1 MEEWK
6 IIKEATNYE
15 VSNTGK
21 IRNSITKK
29 ILKGRMTKN
38 GYEQVSL
45 KMKDT
50 NGFRNQYIHRL
61 VAQYWVENPLLKKE
75 VNHKD
80 GNKNNNHYL
89 NLEWVTPSENSLH
102 RVHFLKN
109 IPKGKKIGQYNKNNE
124 LIQIFNSVEEAAS
137 FFNKTRQNIDNA
149 LHNKKGQKTAYGF
162 IWKYL
167 D

>member
-1 MEEWK
+1 MIKIEEWK

-50 NGFRNQYIHRL
+50 NTFRNQYIHR
-61 VAQYWVENPLLKKE
+61 
-75 VNHKD
+75 
-80 GNKNNNHYL
+80 
-89 NLEWVTPSENSLH
+89 
-102 RVHFLKN
+102 
-109 IPKGKKIGQYNKNNE
+109 
-124 LIQIFNSVEEAAS
+124 
-137 FFNKTRQNIDNA
+137 
-149 LHNKKGQKTAYGF
+149 
-162 IWKYL
+162 
-167 D
+167 

>member
-6 IIKEATNYE
+6 NIEEATNYE

-21 IRNSITKK
+21 VRNSKTKK
-29 ILKGRMTKN
+29 ILKGRLTKT

-45 KMKDT
+45 KMKNT
-50 NGFRNQYIHRL
+50 NTFCNQYVHRL
-61 VAQYWVENPLLKKE
+61 VAKYWVENPLSKKE

-89 NLEWVTPSENSLH
+89 NLEWVTPSENSIH
-102 RVHFLKN
+102 RVQSLN
-109 IPKGKKIGQYNKNNE
+109 IIPKGRLIGQYDKNNE
-124 LIQIFNSVEEAAS
+124 LVQTFISIEEAAK
-137 FFNKTRQNIDNA
+137 FFGKTRQNIDNA